1 VGDVTAGLDLRG
13 QVAVVTGGSVGI
25 GRATCVALGAAGA
38 HVVIVGRNRTRIDEA
53 LREIGHD
60 AHLGLTLD
68 VRSEADM
75 DALPRAVL
83 DRFGRLD
90 VLVAAAGI
98 LRPPGSSLK
107 TLVQTPL
114 DEWDVVVGT
123 NLRGMFLSNRA
134 VLPAMIAQRSGQIV
148 NVSSTSGRKAY
159 AFDTAYCASK
169 YGIIGLTEAL
179 ADEVRPYGVRVQA
192 VLPGAIETP
201 MWEQNGPLRRPHYA
215 LPPERVADVILYMLG
230 LPEDAM
236 LANTMIEP
244 VGRPAQAGWRAAG
257 AEGP

>member
-1 VGDVTAGLDLRG
+1 
-13 QVAVVTGGSVGI
+13 
-25 GRATCVALGAAGA
+25 
-38 HVVIVGRNRTRIDEA
+38 
-53 LREIGHD
+53 
-60 AHLGLTLD
+60 
-68 VRSEADM
+68 
-75 DALPRAVL
+75 
-83 DRFGRLD
+83 
-90 VLVAAAGI
+90 
-98 LRPPGSSLK
+98 
-107 TLVQTPL
+107 
-114 DEWDVVVGT
+114 
-123 NLRGMFLSNRA
+123 
-134 VLPAMIAQRSGQIV
+134 MIAQRSGQIV

-215 LPPERVADVILYMLG
+215 LPPARVADVILYMLG

-257 AEGP
+257 AERP